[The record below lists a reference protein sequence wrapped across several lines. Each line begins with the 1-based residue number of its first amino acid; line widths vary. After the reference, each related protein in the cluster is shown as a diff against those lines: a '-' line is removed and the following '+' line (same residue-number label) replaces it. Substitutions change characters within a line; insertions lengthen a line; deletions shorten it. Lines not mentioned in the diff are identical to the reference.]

1 MPERRRRQRGMPA
14 YQPVR
19 QKRALQM
26 LTLQQGRHRSQPG
39 RRQKVQ
45 PQQSSQRM
53 RPRPRLLRP
62 LKKPVSHHK
71 VQQKLNCQ
79 ERRQKVQP
87 VMQPGMQR
95 PQQKKARES
104 AESAQSAEQSRI
116 AAEEAVNRIPTVV
129 GPPGPKGGTGA
140 RGSSGAE
147 G

>member
-1 MPERRRRQRGMPA
+1 
-14 YQPVR
+14 
-19 QKRALQM
+19 M
-26 LTLQQGRHRSQPG
+26 LTLQQGMHRSQPG

-95 PQQKKARES
+95 PQQKK
-104 AESAQSAEQSRI
+104 
-116 AAEEAVNRIPTVV
+116 
-129 GPPGPKGGTGA
+129 PGSQQKAHSQRNKAG
-140 RGSSGAE
+140 
-147 G
+147 

>member
-1 MPERRRRQRGMPA
+1 MPERRRRPRGMPA

-26 LTLQQGRHRSQPG
+26 LTLQQGMHRSQPG

-45 PQQSSQRM
+45 PLQSSQRR
-53 RPRPRLLRP
+53 RPRPRPLRP
-62 LKKPVSHHK
+62 LKKPVSHYK

-95 PQQKKARES
+95 PQQKK
-104 AESAQSAEQSRI
+104 
-116 AAEEAVNRIPTVV
+116 
-129 GPPGPKGGTGA
+129 PGSQQKAHSQRNKAG
-140 RGSSGAE
+140 
-147 G
+147 